1 MNSIV
6 CTVCK
11 EAGHRLDRCPELA
24 APLRPGFMAPSG
36 GGGHSHDDDDE
47 KLKNVVAM
55 GQANYNGVYWI
66 SSPLRGSLPSFQAS
80 TSPQRL

>member
-1 MNSIV
+1 MNSFV

-11 EAGHRLDRCPELA
+11 EAGHRLDRCPELC

-47 KLKNVVAM
+47 KLKIIETNPVNM
-55 GQANYNGVYWI
+55 IPRCPTLGFQF
-66 SSPLRGSLPSFQAS
+66 PLKKQSV
-80 TSPQRL
+80 